1 MDEDSRVD
9 ELLHAAGDAWRHENE
24 RLAPSVDRTSLRSA
38 RPRIGIGGFARGMV
52 GAALVIALGIVI
64 VGAWAV
70 RPSNPV
76 VGVASPSASPN
87 GTPSE
92 PPVSA
97 TPSHSPLV
105 SPTAETALLSAAHK
119 ALDDWAAFMATA
131 AKDTVLVTSELTTQ
145 DHGWSGGNGDNAKSA
160 LYAGMLEANV
170 DIPTQAPAP
179 SEITWPDGST
189 LLVELMSAAAAL
201 DAIRAEGEGSPCP
214 ECTPVHV
221 VGVRLVTHTFDTTRG
236 PTDLASWEF
245 TLREGDVHVFRVAA
259 AHALVLP
266 TDSHAALE
274 AASADGRQLTI
285 WYMGGACDDPDRHVA
300 HSVESDLAVVA
311 YISVSPASAST
322 PTAAD
327 SAPTGPPHLCLAIGI
342 IRSLTVELDQPLGS
356 RTVLDIN
363 GTPIS
368 RDASWL
374 NR

>member
-105 SPTAETALLSAAHK
+105 SPTPRPRWTPPTEAELLSTAHQ

-131 AKDTVLVTSELTTQ
+131 AKDTVLVTSELTTH
-145 DHGWSGGNGDNAKSA
+145 DHRWSGGNGDNAKK
-160 LYAGMLEANV
+160 
-170 DIPTQAPAP
+170 
-179 SEITWPDGST
+179 
-189 LLVELMSAAAAL
+189 
-201 DAIRAEGEGSPCP
+201 
-214 ECTPVHV
+214 TP
-221 VGVRLVTHTFDTTRG
+221 F
-236 PTDLASWEF
+236 
-245 TLREGDVHVFRVAA
+245 
-259 AHALVLP
+259 
-266 TDSHAALE
+266 
-274 AASADGRQLTI
+274 
-285 WYMGGACDDPDRHVA
+285 
-300 HSVESDLAVVA
+300 
-311 YISVSPASAST
+311 
-322 PTAAD
+322 
-327 SAPTGPPHLCLAIGI
+327 PP
-342 IRSLTVELDQPLGS
+342 
-356 RTVLDIN
+356 
-363 GTPIS
+363 
-368 RDASWL
+368 
-374 NR
+374 